1 MDLADRLLLFAD
13 VVDAGGFSKAAA
25 RRETSHS
32 TVSKHLKA
40 LEAEL
45 GVLLLQRTSRTM
57 RLTDEGRLVLAHSR
71 RIGDTLAALRAELDD
86 LRGAVRG
93 VVRVS
98 SLVHL
103 GRHLVQP
110 AVARFLTAHPRARVD
125 LTLDDGPLHFS
136 RDGLDVAVRVGR
148 RAEGSLIARKLADNP
163 VCLVAAPSLVAR
175 CGPPTHPAGLADMPA
190 VAYRAE
196 VQITRWSYLDGES
209 IRSVEVDP
217 VLRVDDGNA
226 LLDAVLDGLGVG
238 YLSRFAARPHIERG
252 ALVELL
258 PHVELPPYDPIFVIR
273 AAADPAPPRV
283 RVFEETLRDVAAE
296 LRG

>member
-25 RRETSHS
+25 RRGTSHS

-57 RLTDEGRLVLAHSR
+57 RLTEEGRLVLAHSR
-71 RIGDTLAALRAELDD
+71 RVADALAALRAELDD
-86 LRGAVRG
+86 RRGEVRG
-93 VVRVS
+93 VLRIS

-103 GRHLVQP
+103 GPQLVQP
-110 AVARFLTAHPRARVD
+110 ALARFLAAHPAARVE
-125 LTLDDGPLHFS
+125 LVLDDGPLHFS
-136 RDGLDVAVRVGR
+136 RDGFDLAVRVGR
-148 RAEGSLIARKLADNP
+148 RAEGSLVARKLVDNP
-163 VCLVAAPSLVAR
+163 VCLVAAPALVAR
-175 CGPPTHPAGLADMPA
+175 CGPPTHPEALADMPA

-196 VQITRWSYLDGES
+196 VEITRWSYADGDI
-209 IRSVEVDP
+209 IRSVQVDP
-217 VLRVDDGNA
+217 VLRVGDGNA
-226 LLDAVLDGLGVG
+226 LLDAVLAGLGIG

-258 PHVELPPYDPIFVIR
+258 PHVALPPYDPIFVIR
-273 AAADPAPPRV
+273 SPADPAPPRV
-283 RVFEETLRDVAAE
+283 RVFEEVLRAVAAE
-296 LRG
+296 LHG